1 MYFQLA
7 SSNTMQQIDIEN
19 LFLID
24 IETVSGMEHYHLL
37 DDQWKELWMEK
48 VFKSLP
54 AGTTAEQYYPM
65 RAAILAEFAKVI
77 CISIGY
83 FKKDN
88 DAMAPGWQLR
98 IRSFYSENET
108 EVLKEFIATLD
119 QCFSKNSKWVFTG
132 HNIKEFDI
140 PFLCRR
146 MLINGIEIPRYID
159 FQNMKPWET
168 PVLDTLHLWRFGDY
182 KHYTSLKLLAAVLG
196 VPSPKNDID
205 GSKVGDVF
213 WTEKN
218 LERIALYCQKDVATV
233 ANVIFRF
240 KNLALLT
247 DEQIIFVNQ

>member
-1 MYFQLA
+1 
-7 SSNTMQQIDIEN
+7 MQQIALEN

-24 IETVSGMEHYHLL
+24 IETVSGVQHYHLL
-37 DDQWKELWMEK
+37 DDEWKELWTEK

-54 AGTTAEQYYPM
+54 PDTTAEQYYPM

-77 CISIGY
+77 CISVGY
-83 FKKDN
+83 FKKEN
-88 DAMAPGWQLR
+88 NEWQLR
-98 IRSFYSENET
+98 IKSFHSENEK
-108 EVLKEFIATLD
+108 EVLQGFITTLH
-119 QCFSKNSKWVFTG
+119 QLHSKNSKWIFTG

-146 MLINGIEIPRYID
+146 MLINSIEIPRYID

-182 KHYTSLKLLAAVLG
+182 KHYTSLKLLAAALG

-205 GSKVGDVF
+205 GSKVGEVF
-213 WTEKN
+213 WIEKN

-233 ANVIFRF
+233 ANVILRF

-247 DEQIIFVNQ
+247 DEQIFFVNQ